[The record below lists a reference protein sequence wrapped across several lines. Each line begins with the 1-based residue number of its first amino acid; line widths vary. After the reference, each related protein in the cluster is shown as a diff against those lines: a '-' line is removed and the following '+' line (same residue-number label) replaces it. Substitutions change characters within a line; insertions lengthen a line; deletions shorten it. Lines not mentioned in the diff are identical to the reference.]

1 MNKIIIPPTIDTLIF
16 DLGNVILQLT
26 DDKYWEQE
34 IFGKLFYQEDLK
46 SLRTQHFFEHFEC
59 GKITEQVF
67 LNTLKEKLIEPMEDE
82 TLIQAWNLRISYC
95 PKENIE
101 QLQALKDR
109 YSLFLLSNTNIIHER
124 YFLHILENEFGY
136 PVFDEVFE
144 QCFYSHH
151 MGMRKPNKE
160 IYTGVLNA
168 TGKLPEK
175 CCFFDDMPENLLAP
189 AELGLEVVLITS
201 TKDILSI

>member
-26 DDKYWEQE
+26 DDKYWEQK

-46 SLRTQHFFEHFEC
+46 SLRTKHFFEHFEC

-82 TLIQAWNLRISYC
+82 ALIQAWNLRISHY

-124 YFLHILENEFGY
+124 YFLSILENKFGY
-136 PVFDEVFE
+136 PVFNEVFE

-160 IYTGVLNA
+160 IYASVLSA